1 MTQDINAILN
11 HRFRYTEVYHRV
23 TDKYGPILEDFMDE
37 AIRIEKAA
45 ADLGIPLRVIGC
57 LAFRIKSPEYT
68 DLHIKMGRE
77 VTDIDY
83 VSYYKHRQK
92 IINLFRDDL
101 GYHWVPPSFARA
113 TTLRDLFIDQDTG
126 RKIDVF
132 YDHLEFCHK
141 IDFKKNK
148 RLEVDEPT
156 IPLAEL
162 FLEKTQ
168 IVEINA
174 KDLKDL
180 VITFLA
186 HDVTDD
192 DDDKSVNGNY
202 ISKILSDDW
211 GFYYTVTENIKKFIN
226 FVPSLEDINDSQKE
240 LVISKANK
248 LYQMIED
255 APKSRSWNRRAKVGA
270 KKRWYKYVHSMEGT
284 RDLN

>member
-1 MTQDINAILN
+1 MTD
-11 HRFRYTEVYHRV
+11 RF
-23 TDKYGPILEDFMDE
+23 GPILDDFMDE
-37 AIRIEKAA
+37 ALRIEKAA
-45 ADLGIPLRVIGC
+45 AGLGIPLRIIGC
-57 LAFRIKSPEYT
+57 LAFRLKSPEYS

-83 VSYYKHRQK
+83 MSYYKFQQK

-113 TTLRDLFIDQDTG
+113 STLRDLFIDKISG

-148 RLEVDEPT
+148 RLEVDAPT

-162 FLEKTQ
+162 FLEKAQ

-186 HDVTDD
+186 HDVSEEEDD
-192 DDDKSVNGNY
+192 TKVNGPY
-202 ISKILSDDW
+202 IANILSDDW
-211 GFYYTVTENIKKFIN
+211 GFWYTVTQNLKKFID
-226 FVPSLEDINDSQKE
+226 FVPSIEELIEEQKQR
-240 LVISKANK
+240 VIGQAKK
-248 LYQMIED
+248 LHQMIED
-255 APKSRSWNRRAKVGA
+255 APKSRGWNRRAKVGT
-270 KKRWYKYVHSMEGT
+270 KQRWYKFVHSMEGT
-284 RDLN
+284 RNAD

>member
-1 MTQDINAILN
+1 MER
-11 HRFRYTEVYHRV
+11 HSHVFEVKSLL
-23 TDKYGPILEDFMDE
+23 TGKYGPILDDFMDE

-45 ADLGIPLRVIGC
+45 AGLGLPLRVIGC
-57 LAFRIKSPEYT
+57 LAFRIKSPEYS

-83 VSYYKHRQK
+83 MSYFKHQQK

-113 TTLRDLFIDQDTG
+113 STLRDLFIDQNTG
-126 RKIDVF
+126 RKVDVF

-180 VITFLA
+180 IITFLA
-186 HDVTDD
+186 HEISEEDD
-192 DDDKSVNGNY
+192 DTKVNGPY
-202 ISKILSDDW
+202 IAKILADDW
-211 GFYYTVTENIKKFIN
+211 GFYYTVTENLKKFIN
-226 FVPSLEDINDSQKE
+226 FVPTVDEISQEQKDH
-240 LVISKANK
+240 VIAQAKK
-248 LYQMIED
+248 LHQLIED
-255 APKSRSWNRRAKVGA
+255 APKSRGWNRRAKVGT
-270 KKRWYKYVHSMEGT
+270 KKRWYKIVHSMEGT
-284 RDLN
+284 QNAD

>member
-1 MTQDINAILN
+1 MPYYIVVDTD
-11 HRFRYTEVYHRV
+11 REVHQEV
-23 TDKYGPILEDFMDE
+23 TGKYGPILDDFMDE
-37 AIRIEKAA
+37 AIRIEKV
-45 ADLGIPLRVIGC
+45 ADELGIPLRVIGC

-92 IINLFRDDL
+92 LINLFRDDL

-113 TTLRDLFIDQDTG
+113 STLRDLFIDQRTG

-141 IDFKKNK
+141 IDFKENK
-148 RLEVDEPT
+148 RLEVDQPT

-186 HDVTDD
+186 HDVNEEDD
-192 DDDKSVNGNY
+192 DNAVNGNY

-211 GFYYTVTENIKKFIN
+211 GFYYTVTENIKKFID
-226 FVPSLEDINDSQKE
+226 FVPSLNDIDQNQKD
-240 LVISKANK
+240 LVISKAQK
-248 LYQMIED
+248 LLQLIED
-255 APKSRSWNRRAKVGA
+255 APKSRSWNRRAKVGT
-270 KKRWYKYVHSMEGT
+270 KKRWYKFVHSMEGT
-284 RDLN
+284 RNAD

>member
-1 MTQDINAILN
+1 MTQDINVVLR
-11 HRFRYTEVYHRV
+11 HRRRYTEVYQQV
-23 TDKYGPILEDFMDE
+23 TGKYGPIQDDFMDE

-45 ADLGIPLRVIGC
+45 AELGIPLRVIGC
-57 LAFRIKSPEYT
+57 LAFRIKSPEFT
-68 DLHIKMGRE
+68 DLHITMGRE

-92 IINLFRDDL
+92 LINLFRDDL

-113 TTLRDLFIDQDTG
+113 STLRDLFIDQERE

-186 HDVTDD
+186 HDVSEDD
-192 DDDKSVNGNY
+192 NDSAVNGNY

-226 FVPSLEDINDSQKE
+226 FVPTVKEIDQSQKD
-240 LVISKANK
+240 LVISRAKK
-248 LYQMIED
+248 LHQMIED
-255 APKSRSWNRRAKVGA
+255 IPKTGGWKRRARVGT
-270 KKRWYKYVHSMEGT
+270 KQRWYKYVHSMEGT
-284 RDLN
+284 RNAD

>member
-1 MTQDINAILN
+1 MTG
-11 HRFRYTEVYHRV
+11 
-23 TDKYGPILEDFMDE
+23 KYGPILEDFMKE
-37 AIRIEKAA
+37 ALRIEKAA
-45 ADLGIPLRVIGC
+45 SDLGIPLRIIGC
-57 LAFRIKSPEYT
+57 LAFRLKSPEYT

-83 VSYYKHRQK
+83 VSYYKYQQK

-113 TTLRDLFIDQDTG
+113 STLRDLFIDKDTG

-141 IDFKKNK
+141 IDFKEKK
-148 RLEVDEPT
+148 RLDVDAPT

-180 VITFLA
+180 IITFLA
-186 HDVTDD
+186 HDVSDVEDD
-192 DDDKSVNGNY
+192 TKINGAY
-202 ISKILSDDW
+202 IAKMLSDDW
-211 GFYYTVTENIKKFIN
+211 GFYYTVTENIKKFID
-226 FVPSLEDINDSQKE
+226 FVPTVDEITNDQKE
-240 LVISKANK
+240 RVINQAKK
-248 LYQMIED
+248 LHQMIED
-255 APKSRSWNRRAKVGA
+255 EPKSRGWNRRAKVGT
-270 KKRWYKYVHSMEGT
+270 KQRWYKFVHSMEGT
-284 RDLN
+284 RNAD